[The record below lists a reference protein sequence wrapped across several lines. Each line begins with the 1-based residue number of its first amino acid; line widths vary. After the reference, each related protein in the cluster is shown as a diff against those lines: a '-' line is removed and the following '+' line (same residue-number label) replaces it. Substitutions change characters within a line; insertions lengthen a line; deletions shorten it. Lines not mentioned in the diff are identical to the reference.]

1 MGSFPG
7 TLFRFPL
14 RTVPSELSENVYSI
28 PQLRQLLEAL
38 KEEAKFLLLFLRSVD
53 NIEVYEKRKHGTSLL
68 FKVSIQERDMVHSK
82 RMSFM
87 DQLKALHATQSYSIS
102 QNHKLL
108 AAFHIEGTEITS
120 YPQPVDKP
128 LA

>member
-28 PQLRQLLEAL
+28 PQLHQLLEAL

-53 NIEVYEKRKHGTSLL
+53 NIEVHEKNEHGTSLL

-82 RMSFM
+82 RMVFM

-102 QNHKLL
+102 QNL
-108 AAFHIEGTEITS
+108 
-120 YPQPVDKP
+120 PVSC
-128 LA
+128 